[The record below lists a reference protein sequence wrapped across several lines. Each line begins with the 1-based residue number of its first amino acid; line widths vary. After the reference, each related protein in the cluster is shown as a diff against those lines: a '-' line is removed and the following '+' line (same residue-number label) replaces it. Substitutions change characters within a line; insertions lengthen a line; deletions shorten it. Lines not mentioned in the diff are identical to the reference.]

1 MKKCQFCS
9 SFLFQSPYM
18 PSLTLPAVWI
28 CTLLYTSILLVAVL
42 QELARCSATTTK
54 PPNPA
59 PLPAPLQKNPKTVV
73 WIQLWTKLCDYP
85 FLNKACT
92 FYDLFYWCR
101 SSQIFCLHRCT
112 YKTLE
117 DRQVLILILPG
128 PVMVR
133 VATDLLLKS
142 CAV

>member
-1 MKKCQFCS
+1 MPILQFLSISVSLYALPHITCCMNLYLALHFNFAGSCASRTCKMFSNNNKTTQPRSAS
-9 SFLFQSPYM
+9 S
-18 PSLTLPAVWI
+18 
-28 CTLLYTSILLVAVL
+28 
-42 QELARCSATTTK
+42 
-54 PPNPA
+54 
-59 PLPAPLQKNPKTVV
+59 PLQKNPKTVV